1 VLSSRMLPA
10 VERTAVQSNPA
21 GPVARKGMK
30 GRSSQP
36 IGEKSMRQLLT
47 FAPSPSIRAPAVL
60 AVALVMVLGLSSAAS
75 AASPAPMAIGGTLRS
90 IVSTKPTNGDVNP
103 YGMALVQRSTG
114 RLVSGDVLVSNF
126 NNAKNLQGTGTT
138 IVEMSPTGSK
148 TLFATIDP
156 LSLPSACPGGVG
168 LTTALSV
175 FKSGWV
181 VVGSLPSSTG
191 KAANA
196 KAGCLLVLDRNGKVV
211 ETWSGRGINGPW
223 DMTSTEHGS
232 TASLFVTNVLNG
244 TVAAKGKVARDGT
257 VIRLD
262 LSLRSGKPPLL
273 AKSTVIGSGFPERTD
288 PGALVVGPTGVG
300 VGSAGQLYVADT
312 ADNKINVIVNATTRS
327 TSAGE
332 GTTLTSGG
340 ALNNP
345 LGLFVAPNGTVLTVN
360 AAEGWSSASLRENR
374 SRQRCSTA
382 QAHRRGP
389 APCSG

>member
-1 VLSSRMLPA
+1 
-10 VERTAVQSNPA
+10 
-21 GPVARKGMK
+21 
-30 GRSSQP
+30 
-36 IGEKSMRQLLT
+36 MRELLT
-47 FAPSPSIRAPAVL
+47 SAASRQMRAPTVL
-60 AVALVMVLGLSSAAS
+60 AATTVMFLVMSSAAAAVSPS
-75 AASPAPMAIGGTLRS
+75 APSLPGTLRS
-90 IVSTKPTNGDVNP
+90 IGPTVPKNGDVNP
-103 YGMALVQRSTG
+103 YGMAFVQQSTG
-114 RLVSGDVLVSNF
+114 RLVAGDVLVSNF

-138 IVEMSPTGSK
+138 IVELSPAGSK

-156 LSLPSACPGGVG
+156 HGLPGACPGGVG

-223 DMTSTEHGS
+223 DMTATEHGS
-232 TASLFVTNVLNG
+232 TASLFVANVLNG
-244 TVAAKGKVARDGT
+244 TVAAKGSVARAGT

-273 AKSTVIGSGFPERTD
+273 EKSTVIGSGFSERTD

-300 VGSAGQLYVADT
+300 VGPAGQLYVADT
-312 ADNKINVIVNATTRS
+312 ADNKINVITHATTRKN
-327 TSAGE
+327 SARE
-332 GTTLTSGG
+332 GATLTTGG

-345 LGLFVAPNGTVLTVN
+345 LGLVVASNGAVLTVN
-360 AAEGWSSASLRENR
+360 ASNGKMVVTSPKGKQIAAALLDASGKPKGAGALFGLLLTKSGLLYFVDDATNTFKSFTSSGLR
-374 SRQRCSTA
+374 A
-382 QAHRRGP
+382 LVG
-389 APCSG
+389 